1 MKWEYEF
8 GKELAK
14 NVSSGYR
21 CLLPNMTAG
30 LLGIMGVLVLTPIV
44 VPAAKKVGQGVAKA
58 AIKGG
63 ITAYEGGKE
72 LVSEAKAELAAA
84 KPQQSLEA

>member
-14 NVSSGYR
+14 NCSLGYR
-21 CLLPNMTAG
+21 CLLPSMTVG
-30 LLGIMGVLVLTPIV
+30 LLGIMGALILAPILF
-44 VPAAKKVGQGVAKA
+44 PAAKKVGQGVAKA

-63 ITAYEGGKE
+63 MTAYEGGKE

-84 KPQQSLEA
+84 KPQSSEE